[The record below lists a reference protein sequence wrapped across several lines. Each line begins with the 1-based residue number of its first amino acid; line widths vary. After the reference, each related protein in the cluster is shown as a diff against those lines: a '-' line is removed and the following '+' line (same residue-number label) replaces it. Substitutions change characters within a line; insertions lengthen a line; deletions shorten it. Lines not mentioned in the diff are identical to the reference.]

1 MGGRVASQMPVLQV
15 KPAVWWLQ
23 TLAARSYLHFRDG
36 NAWARLQGGDRAR
49 AFPFRHGLCRGVRK
63 REPSRGFRPGGEGD
77 LTWSDSGGTRSARFR
92 ALCEAAVHT
101 LPIAGASL
109 TLTTAAGHRSL
120 LAASDG
126 VSARLD
132 ELHFTLGEGPAV
144 DAVSRG
150 HPVLAGDLAEP
161 GAAAQWPAFGG
172 AAMEAGAG
180 AVFALP
186 LQIGAVCLGVLV
198 GYRVEPG
205 RLSADDLA
213 QALRLA
219 DGAADALLDLAAPAS
234 GLAQP
239 DGDGD
244 GGNHRTYS
252 FGAEV
257 HQASGMLMVQLG
269 VSIEVALARLR
280 AYAFAQGRP
289 VSEIAREVVAGT
301 LLLERQ

>member
-1 MGGRVASQMPVLQV
+1 
-15 KPAVWWLQ
+15 
-23 TLAARSYLHFRDG
+23 
-36 NAWARLQGGDRAR
+36 
-49 AFPFRHGLCRGVRK
+49 
-63 REPSRGFRPGGEGD
+63 
-77 LTWSDSGGTRSARFR
+77 
-92 ALCEAAVHT
+92 LCEAAVHT

-109 TLTTAAGHRSL
+109 TLTTAVGHRTL

-150 HPVLAGDLAEP
+150 HPVLAGDLADP
-161 GAAAQWPAFGG
+161 GTAGRWPAFSG
-172 AAMEAGAG
+172 AAIEAGVR

-198 GYRVEPG
+198 AYRFEPG

-219 DGAADALLDLAAPAS
+219 DAAADALLDLAAPAS

-239 DGDGD
+239 DGDGNGNGAHND
-244 GGNHRTYS
+244 NHRTYS

-269 VSIEVALARLR
+269 VSIEIALARLR

-289 VSEIAREVVAGT
+289 VSEVAREVVAGT
-301 LLLERQ
+301 LLLER

>member
-1 MGGRVASQMPVLQV
+1 
-15 KPAVWWLQ
+15 
-23 TLAARSYLHFRDG
+23 
-36 NAWARLQGGDRAR
+36 
-49 AFPFRHGLCRGVRK
+49 
-63 REPSRGFRPGGEGD
+63 
-77 LTWSDSGGTRSARFR
+77 
-92 ALCEAAVHT
+92 LCEAAVHT

-219 DGAADALLDLAAPAS
+219 DGAADALLNLAVPAS
-234 GLAQP
+234 DLTEP

-244 GGNHRTYS
+244 GATHDNHRTYS

>member
-1 MGGRVASQMPVLQV
+1 
-15 KPAVWWLQ
+15 
-23 TLAARSYLHFRDG
+23 
-36 NAWARLQGGDRAR
+36 
-49 AFPFRHGLCRGVRK
+49 
-63 REPSRGFRPGGEGD
+63 
-77 LTWSDSGGTRSARFR
+77 
-92 ALCEAAVHT
+92 LCEAAVHT

-144 DAVSRG
+144 DAASRG
-150 HPVLAGDLAEP
+150 HPVLVNDLADP
-161 GAAAQWPAFGG
+161 ATAGRWPAFCG
-172 AAMEAGAG
+172 AAMEAGAR

-186 LQIGAVCLGVLV
+186 LQIGAICLGALV
-198 GYRVEPG
+198 TYRVERG
-205 RLSADDLA
+205 RLSAEDLA

-219 DGAADALLDLAAPAS
+219 DGAADALLDLAVPAS
-234 GLAQP
+234 ELTKP
-239 DGDGD
+239 DGGGD
-244 GGNHRTYS
+244 GATHDRTYP

-269 VSIEVALARLR
+269 VSIEIALARLR

-301 LLLERQ
+301 LLLER

>member
-1 MGGRVASQMPVLQV
+1 M
-15 KPAVWWLQ
+15 
-23 TLAARSYLHFRDG
+23 
-36 NAWARLQGGDRAR
+36 
-49 AFPFRHGLCRGVRK
+49 
-63 REPSRGFRPGGEGD
+63 
-77 LTWSDSGGTRSARFR
+77 
-92 ALCEAAVHT
+92 CEAAVHT
-101 LPIAGASL
+101 LPITGASL
-109 TLTTAAGHRSL
+109 TLTTAVGHRTL

-150 HPVLAGDLAEP
+150 HPVLAGDLADP
-161 GAAAQWPAFGG
+161 GTAGRWPAFSG
-172 AAMEAGAG
+172 AAIEAGVR

-198 GYRVEPG
+198 AYRFEPG

-219 DGAADALLDLAAPAS
+219 DSAADALLDLAVPAS

-239 DGDGD
+239 DGNGD
-244 GGNHRTYS
+244 GNGNGAHNDNHRTYS

-269 VSIEVALARLR
+269 VSIEIALARLR

-289 VSEIAREVVAGT
+289 VTEIAREVVAGT
-301 LLLERQ
+301 LLLER

>member
-1 MGGRVASQMPVLQV
+1 VWPTPRRTQEGGISCVS
-15 KPAVWWLQ
+15 
-23 TLAARSYLHFRDG
+23 S
-36 NAWARLQGGDRAR
+36 
-49 AFPFRHGLCRGVRK
+49 
-63 REPSRGFRPGGEGD
+63 GGEGD
-77 LTWSDSGGTRSARFR
+77 LTWSDGGGTRSARFR

-109 TLTTAAGHRSL
+109 TLTTAVGHRTL
-120 LAASDG
+120 LASSDG

-150 HPVLAGDLAEP
+150 HPVLVGDLADP
-161 GAAAQWPAFGG
+161 ATAGRWPAFSG
-172 AAMEAGAG
+172 AAIEAGVR

-198 GYRVEPG
+198 AYRVEPG
-205 RLSADDLA
+205 RLSAEDLA

-219 DGAADALLDLAAPAS
+219 DGAADALLDLAVPAS
-234 GLAQP
+234 GPDQP
-239 DGDGD
+239 DGDG
-244 GGNHRTYS
+244 GGATHNNHRTYS

-257 HQASGMLMVQLG
+257 HQASGMLMIQLG
-269 VSIEVALARLR
+269 VSIEIALARLR

-301 LLLERQ
+301 LLLER

>member
-1 MGGRVASQMPVLQV
+1 
-15 KPAVWWLQ
+15 
-23 TLAARSYLHFRDG
+23 
-36 NAWARLQGGDRAR
+36 
-49 AFPFRHGLCRGVRK
+49 
-63 REPSRGFRPGGEGD
+63 
-77 LTWSDSGGTRSARFR
+77 
-92 ALCEAAVHT
+92 
-101 LPIAGASL
+101 
-109 TLTTAAGHRSL
+109 LTTAVGHRSL

-126 VSARLD
+126 PSARLD

-144 DAVSRG
+144 DAVNRG
-150 HPVLAGDLAEP
+150 HPVLVGDLADP
-161 GAAAQWPAFGG
+161 GTAWRWPAFSG
-172 AAMEAGAG
+172 AALEAGVR

-198 GYRVEPG
+198 GYRFEPG

-219 DGAADALLDLAAPAS
+219 DGAADALLDLAVPAS
-234 GLAQP
+234 SLAQP
-239 DGDGD
+239 DGNGD
-244 GGNHRTYS
+244 GAADNQRTYS

-269 VSIEVALARLR
+269 VSIEIALARLR

-301 LLLERQ
+301 LLLER

>member
-1 MGGRVASQMPVLQV
+1 M
-15 KPAVWWLQ
+15 
-23 TLAARSYLHFRDG
+23 
-36 NAWARLQGGDRAR
+36 
-49 AFPFRHGLCRGVRK
+49 
-63 REPSRGFRPGGEGD
+63 
-77 LTWSDSGGTRSARFR
+77 
-92 ALCEAAVHT
+92 
-101 LPIAGASL
+101 
-109 TLTTAAGHRSL
+109 TTAVGHRTL
-120 LAASDG
+120 LASSDE
-126 VSARLD
+126 VSASLD

-150 HPVLAGDLAEP
+150 HPVLVGDLADP
-161 GAAAQWPAFGG
+161 ATAGRWPAFSG
-172 AAMEAGAG
+172 AAIEAGVR

-198 GYRVEPG
+198 AYRVEPG
-205 RLSADDLA
+205 RLSAEDLA

-219 DGAADALLDLAAPAS
+219 DGAADALLDLAVPAS
-234 GLAQP
+234 GPDQP

-244 GGNHRTYS
+244 GAHNDNHRTYS

-269 VSIEVALARLR
+269 VSIEIALARLR

-301 LLLERQ
+301 LLLER